1 MEFLVMEAVVG
12 FMILLYLFETY
23 LDVRQY
29 AVLKKRPT
37 PPISQGVISPEKL
50 RKSRAYSIDKSRL
63 HFVHEFAY
71 ILVDCM
77 ILLYNILPWLWEG
90 SGSFLVCIG
99 LNAENEFLHSFSF
112 LAAMTMLSQIF
123 ELPFSLYSTFV
134 IEALHGSNEKTIWQF
149 STELLLGQCITWVF
163 GALIVAAAIV
173 LEQYGGSHWVFYLWA
188 YSSLGSI
195 ATTILYPQFIAPI
208 FNKFILAYMFGVRKK
223 ILVLSDTLTKQCQ
236 DTDEIVA
243 IIAHEMGHW
252 KLNHTVH
259 AFVAMQVPALLQFGL
274 FSLVWQSNALFQI
287 FGFDTQTVVIGF
299 YIYQHIVMP
308 VQRLLEFFMNL
319 LSRSSEFMADA
330 FAKDLGYG
338 SALQAVL
345 IKLQNCNQSAVN
357 TDPWYS
363 AYHYSHP
370 PLAERLSA
378 LDELMKKPN

>member
-1 MEFLVMEAVVG
+1 
-12 FMILLYLFETY
+12 MILLYLFETY

-37 PPISQGVISPEKL
+37 PPISQVVISPEKL

-112 LAAMTMLSQIF
+112 LAAMTMLSQ
-123 ELPFSLYSTFV
+123 
-134 IEALHGSNEKTIWQF
+134 KTIWQF

-338 SALQAVL
+338 SALQA
-345 IKLQNCNQSAVN
+345 NCNQSAVN